1 MTVTAVA
8 GSWRNEGR
16 STDGAVRP
24 VPPDEDPRRRGTMV
38 PMRRYRPRTRRWLAL
53 GVACASVTISGGS
66 SRVGTERLPLPAVVS
81 VVEARTMD
89 VPIQAS
95 PIGTTDALQQ
105 VSIRARV
112 RGFLKEQHFEE
123 GAEVKA
129 GQLLFVIDE
138 EPFRVQLDA
147 NRAKLDKAKAALEA
161 AKQSKAREVAK
172 AQLDVNQAQ
181 LDFARVEERREQAL
195 LKRNASTVEDVERK
209 TTLRKRAEAEVE
221 AAQASLEQAKADYDT
236 NLLAAQAQV
245 EAAQAAVREA
255 EINLGYCRMSS
266 PIDGRAGEAK
276 IKLGNLVGPSQ
287 GSQDYTELTT
297 VQQLDPMGVDI
308 QVASRYL
315 DRAAELIQKG
325 LPVKIARP
333 GVEGDEDYPYAGTAF
348 FIDNTINPTTSTFL
362 IKARV
367 ANPGR
372 RLLTGEYVK
381 VNVTVGAV
389 AGAVVVPEQ
398 AVIETQAGPT
408 VYTVDKQGK
417 VAVAPVRAT
426 FTHEGLRVLESG
438 LEPGQRVIVEGLQ
451 LVRAGMTVKAEP
463 APPDALRAPG
473 PGPIAKEGKPDE
485 GTPREPDRTP

>member
-1 MTVTAVA
+1 
-8 GSWRNEGR
+8 
-16 STDGAVRP
+16 
-24 VPPDEDPRRRGTMV
+24 MV
-38 PMRRYRPRTRRWLAL
+38 PMRRYRARMRRWLAL
-53 GVACASVTISGGS
+53 GVACASVTISGCS
-66 SRVGTERLPLPAVVS
+66 SRAGVGRVPPPPVVS
-81 VVEARTMD
+81 VVAARTMD

-95 PIGTTDALQQ
+95 PIGTTNALQR

-138 EPFRVQLDA
+138 EPFRAQLDA
-147 NRAKLDKAKAALEA
+147 NRAKLDEAKAALEA

-181 LDFARVEERREQAL
+181 LDFARVDERREQAL
-195 LKRNASTVEDVERK
+195 LKRNASTVEDAERK
-209 TTLRKRAEAEVE
+209 TTLRKRAEPEVE

-315 DRAAELIQKG
+315 DRAVELIRKG

-333 GVEGDEDYPYAGTAF
+333 GVEGDEDYPYAGTAY

-372 RLLTGEYVK
+372 KLLPGEYVK
-381 VNVTVGAV
+381 VNVTVGTV
-389 AGAVVVPEQ
+389 PGAVVVPEQ

-426 FTHEGLRVLESG
+426 FTHQGLRVLESG

-451 LVRAGMTVKAEP
+451 LVRAGMTVQAEP

-473 PGPIAKEGKPDE
+473 PGTIAKEGNPDE
-485 GTPREPDRTP
+485 GTPREPDRKP

>member
-1 MTVTAVA
+1 
-8 GSWRNEGR
+8 
-16 STDGAVRP
+16 
-24 VPPDEDPRRRGTMV
+24 MV
-38 PMRRYRPRTRRWLAL
+38 PMRRYRPRMRRWLAL
-53 GVACASVTISGGS
+53 GVACASVTISGCS
-66 SRVGTERLPLPAVVS
+66 SRAGPERLPPPPVVS

-138 EPFRVQLDA
+138 EPFKAQLDA
-147 NRAKLDKAKAALEA
+147 NRAKLDEAKAALEA
-161 AKQSKAREVAK
+161 AKQSKAREVAQ

-181 LDFARVEERREQAL
+181 RDFARVEERREQVL
-195 LKRNASTVEDVERK
+195 LKRNASTVEDVERR
-209 TTLRKRAEAEVE
+209 TTLRERAEAEVE
-221 AAQASLEQAKADYDT
+221 AARASLEQARADYET
-236 NLLAAQAQV
+236 NILAAQAQV

-255 EINLGYCRMSS
+255 EIDLGYCRMFS
-266 PIDGRAGEAK
+266 PIDGRASEAK

-308 QVASRYL
+308 QIASRYL

-325 LPVKIARP
+325 LPVRIARP
-333 GVEGDEDYPYAGTAF
+333 GVEGDEDYPYAGKAY

-367 ANPGR
+367 DNPGR
-372 RLLTGEYVK
+372 RLLPGEYVK
-381 VNVTVGAV
+381 VNVTVGEV

-408 VYTVDKQGK
+408 VYALGK
-417 VAVAPVRAT
+417 GDQVEVVPVKAS
-426 FTHEGLRVLESG
+426 FTYQGLRVIESG
-438 LEPGQRVIVEGLQ
+438 LEPGRAVIVEGVQ
-451 LVRAGMTVKAEP
+451 LVRPGIKVKTERPPAKAASEP
-463 APPDALRAPG
+463 AKAP
-473 PGPIAKEGKPDE
+473 AV
-485 GTPREPDRTP
+485 TDRP